1 MSQKKLYHDTVM
13 TNFKIKNKETADFFI
28 LFLQS
33 FFLCGK
39 ISIKKL
45 ILKEKFFQQLLSFFK
60 SLKNRHQLSITL
72 KEFIISTELATC
84 MYVMCAHHWSPAI
97 LSIALTLHH
106 SFTIEERKVQRIR
119 KTNLKC
125 SD

>member
-1 MSQKKLYHDTVM
+1 M

-28 LFLQS
+28 LLLQS

-84 MYVMCAHHWSPAI
+84 MYVMCAHH
-97 LSIALTLHH
+97 
-106 SFTIEERKVQRIR
+106 
-119 KTNLKC
+119 
-125 SD
+125 